1 MSLPDLPE
9 AEVVTKRSIWRNLSL
24 VWLVPVLAIFLS
36 LGIAWNAYNNRG
48 VLVEITFVEAAGVVP
63 QDTTIRLRDV
73 VIGVVEDVHFTPDLA
88 RVVVSARLD
97 KEVAATLA
105 DDTQFWVVKPEVSTR
120 GISGLSTVLSG
131 VYIEAAWTPTEGAKK
146 RRFEGLTEAPLY
158 RPGRAGTRVTIRTR
172 DGSLLPPGAPVFYHG
187 VEVGKLDTPRLA
199 PAGETVL
206 VDAFI
211 LAPHDRFL
219 TTATRFWDLS
229 GFSVKLGAGGVELDV
244 ASLGALISGGVAFE
258 TVFAGGGPI
267 TENTRFDLFPD
278 EESAR
283 ASIFDQLSENAT
295 PFSIYFGGSVDGLAA
310 GAPVQFRGLKVGEV
324 TAIGAFVEETPRGR
338 NVRVKTVVA
347 IDPAALGLD
356 PETSQDGTRAFLEQ
370 AVAEGLRARL
380 TTKSLFS
387 AALQIE
393 LVELPDA
400 APDRIVA
407 EDDGALI
414 LPSVASEIPD
424 LNATA
429 EGMLQRID
437 GLPIEQLIEQAIT
450 LMASIEEVAS
460 SEGTREAPGALRDL
474 LTDARALI
482 AQDDTQALPKEL
494 RETVAELRAIVADLK
509 ARGAIDSLVSALER
523 ADKAM
528 AGIATASE
536 DFPAL
541 VQDLRD
547 LSAKAKELKAE
558 ELVAA
563 ATKVMD
569 GATALIDTDEMRAI
583 PPSLKQALDQIAAS
597 LKELREG
604 GAVDNLNGTLA
615 SAREA
620 ADAVALATKDLPDL
634 ADRLTSIANRA
645 DALIASYGARSDF
658 NAETLDMLREVQAA
672 ARSVSDLA
680 RAIERSPNSLLFG
693 K

>member
-24 VWLVPVLAIFLS
+24 VWLVPVITILMS
-36 LGIAWNAYNNRG
+36 LGIAWNVYNNRG
-48 VLVEITFVEAAGVVP
+48 VLVEITFLEAAGIIP
-63 QDTTIRLRDV
+63 QETTIRVRDV
-73 VIGVVEDVHFTPDLA
+73 VVGVVEDVHFTPDMA
-88 RVVVSARLD
+88 RVVISARLD
-97 KEVAATLA
+97 KEVAETLA
-105 DDTQFWVVKPEVSTR
+105 EDSQFWVVKPEVSTR

-131 VYIEAAWTPTEGAKK
+131 VYIEAAWAPASGVDK
-146 RRFEGLTEAPLY
+146 RRFEGLATAPIY

-172 DGSLLPPGAPVFYHG
+172 DGSLLPAGAPVFYRG
-187 VEVGKLDTPRLA
+187 VEVGKLDTPRLG
-199 PAGETVL
+199 PAGENVL

-229 GFSVKLGAGGVELDV
+229 GFSVKLGSGGVDLSV

-258 TVFAGGGPI
+258 TVFAGGAPV

-283 ASIFDQLSENAT
+283 ASIFNQLSENAA
-295 PFSIYFGGSVDGLAA
+295 PFSIYFGGTVDGLVA
-310 GAPVQFRGLKVGEV
+310 GATVQFRGLKVGEV

-347 IDPAALGLD
+347 IDPLALGLD
-356 PETSQDGTRAFLEQ
+356 PETSPDGTRAFLEE

-380 TTKSLFS
+380 TTTSLFS
-387 AALQIE
+387 TALQIE
-393 LVELPDA
+393 LIELPDA
-400 APDRIVA
+400 APDRIA
-407 EDDGALI
+407 TEEDGTPI
-414 LPSVASEIPD
+414 LPSIASDIPD

-429 EGMLQRID
+429 EGMLQRVN
-437 GLPIEQLIEQAIT
+437 GLPIEELIEQAIS
-450 LMASIEEVAS
+450 LMASIEAVAS

-474 LTDARALI
+474 LNDTRALI
-482 AQDDTQALPKEL
+482 NQDDTQALPGEL
-494 RETVAELRAIVADLK
+494 RETVAELRAIVTDLK
-509 ARGAIDSLVSALER
+509 ARGAIDSLVTALES
-523 ADKAM
+523 ADKAL

-547 LSAKAKELKAE
+547 LAAKAKALEAE

-563 ATKVMD
+563 ATKVLD
-569 GATALIDTDEMRAI
+569 GATALIDTDEARAI
-583 PPSLKQALDQIAAS
+583 PPSLKSALDQIASS
-597 LKELREG
+597 LRELREG
-604 GAVDNLNGTLA
+604 GAVENLNGTLA

-620 ADAVALATKDLPDL
+620 ADAVALATKDLPAL
-634 ADRLTSIANRA
+634 ADRLNLIANRA

-672 ARSVSDLA
+672 ARSISDLA